1 MADWADER
9 AREIANVTD
18 VECGEYKHLVI
29 AITKALKEA
38 YEEGVAWGHQKSDE
52 RDDQIVKEAFGEG
65 LERGAV
71 IVQGFREEGEADL
84 RSIIGA
90 IRKEASE

>member
-71 IVQGFREEGEADL
+71 IAEHSGCSVCGELIAE
-84 RSIIGA
+84 A
-90 IRKEASE
+90 IRKEIT

>member
-29 AITKALKEA
+29 AITKALKES
-38 YEEGVAWGHQKSDE
+38 YEEGVNDLNQLPSIEYYRK
-52 RDDQIVKEAFGEG
+52 G

-71 IVQGFREEGEADL
+71 IAEHSGCSVCGELIAE
-84 RSIIGA
+84 A
-90 IRKEASE
+90 IRKEIT